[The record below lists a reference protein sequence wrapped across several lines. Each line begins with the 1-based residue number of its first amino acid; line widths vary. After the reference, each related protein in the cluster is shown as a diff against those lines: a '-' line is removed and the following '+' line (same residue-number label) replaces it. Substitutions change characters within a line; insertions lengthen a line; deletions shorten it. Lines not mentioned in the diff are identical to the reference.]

1 MEIDDIEAKVK
12 ELSRIELLLIS
23 HKNEWNNLRQ
33 EKAALLGYKP
43 EGSFSNRDIDKVKL
57 AEINLNIERLNRDIN
72 DLVQQKDSL
81 LGRQSEGKS
90 GFFIFIFIITVFLA
104 IFINLISSLFLSNR
118 NSYID
123 KNLIQ
128 DKIFTVIQNNAPLN
142 IVKNIYDSRD
152 FYKISTKDK
161 IFNLSEISY
170 YNHSISLTQIL
181 MDIQIK
187 HYDNNNSNNLI
198 SIAKVEKIYKEYL
211 QTNPFDSLE
220 DSQKDLFN
228 NISFK
233 LNPQNYAL
241 IQIDV
246 ENISKEL
253 KDKNILVNKYLT
265 DSTSSYILSIIA
277 FILSIIIAIYQ
288 IFNSRAEDKKNKS
301 FQLSVL
307 SYLEKRN
314 QIVE

>member
-1 MEIDDIEAKVK
+1 M
-12 ELSRIELLLIS
+12 
-23 HKNEWNNLRQ
+23 
-33 EKAALLGYKP
+33 
-43 EGSFSNRDIDKVKL
+43 
-57 AEINLNIERLNRDIN
+57 
-72 DLVQQKDSL
+72 
-81 LGRQSEGKS
+81 
-90 GFFIFIFIITVFLA
+90 A